1 MAVFFA
7 SLLPQFVAGA
17 ETFGAL
23 FLLGVLFAAMTF
35 CWLALYAVAI
45 AKAGDLLRQPAIR
58 RALEAATGIVLIGL
72 GLRIAAEQR

>member
-1 MAVFFA
+1 
-7 SLLPQFVAGA
+7 
-17 ETFGAL
+17 
-23 FLLGVLFAAMTF
+23 MTF